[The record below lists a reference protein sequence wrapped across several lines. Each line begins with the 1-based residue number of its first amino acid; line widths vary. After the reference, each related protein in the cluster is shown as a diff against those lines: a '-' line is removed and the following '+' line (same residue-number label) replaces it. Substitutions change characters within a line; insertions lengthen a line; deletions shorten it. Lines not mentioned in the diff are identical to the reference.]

1 LEFRV
6 RSKKPVEIKKI
17 IRRTTNSLLRTNY
30 DEYMDKKVILI
41 VEDDPTVGESLRL
54 LFKKRGHE
62 ILLALNG
69 KEALQLFRH
78 EIVDLVVTDVVMPK
92 MDGIELLEA
101 VKGLRPETEVIV
113 ISAQGTIE
121 KAVQAMKLGAF
132 DFIEKPINP
141 RVISLLVERAL
152 EKQTLIL
159 QNRDLRSRLEDKFH
173 FKNIIG
179 RSEKMVNIFELIQHI
194 APYDSSVLIIGESG
208 TGKELIANAI
218 HYNSPRASMPFIKV
232 SCASLSEGIIESELF
247 GHEKGAFTGAIA
259 SRKGR
264 FELAHQGTLFLDE
277 VEDIPPATQIKLLR
291 ILQEGEF
298 ERVGGNKTIK
308 VNIRIIAASN
318 RDLQEGVK
326 RGIFREDLYYR
337 LNVVNIKLPALRD
350 RRDDIPFLVNF
361 FIEKYNQKYHMKVKG
376 ISQKAM
382 NLLTDYEWMGNVR
395 ELENTIESILVINSP
410 GVIDIQHL
418 PQEFRDFKEK
428 PEVVPIKIGTPL
440 EEVEK
445 EMLIQT
451 LRATKGNKRK
461 AAKLLGI
468 NVRTIHRKIEE
479 IGETTFMWRELDKQ

>member
-1 LEFRV
+1 
-6 RSKKPVEIKKI
+6 
-17 IRRTTNSLLRTNY
+17 
-30 DEYMDKKVILI
+30 
-41 VEDDPTVGESLRL
+41 
-54 LFKKRGHE
+54 
-62 ILLALNG
+62 
-69 KEALQLFRH
+69 
-78 EIVDLVVTDVVMPK
+78 
-92 MDGIELLEA
+92 
-101 VKGLRPETEVIV
+101 
-113 ISAQGTIE
+113 
-121 KAVQAMKLGAF
+121 
-132 DFIEKPINP
+132 
-141 RVISLLVERAL
+141 VERAL

-173 FKNIIG
+173 FKNIVG
-179 RSEKMVNIFELIQHI
+179 RSEKMVKIFELIRHI

-291 ILQEGEF
+291 VLQEGEF

-308 VNIRIIAASN
+308 VNIRIIAACN
-318 RDLQEGVK
+318 RDLQEEVRQGV
-326 RGIFREDLYYR
+326 FREDLYYR
-337 LNVVNIKLPALRD
+337 LNVVNIKLPPLRD

-361 FIEKYNQKYHMKVKG
+361 FIEKYSQKYRMRVKG

-382 NLLTDYEWMGNVR
+382 NLLTNYEWTGNVR
-395 ELENTIESILVINSP
+395 EIENTVESILVINSP
-410 GVIDIQHL
+410 EVIDAQHL
-418 PQEFRDFKEK
+418 PQEIRDFRER
-428 PEVVPIKIGTPL
+428 PEVIPIRIGTPL

-461 AAKLLGI
+461 AAQLLGI
-468 NVRTIHRKIEE
+468 NVRTIHRKMEEIEE
-479 IGETTFMWRELDKQ
+479 LNSML

>member
-1 LEFRV
+1 ME
-6 RSKKPVEIKKI
+6 
-17 IRRTTNSLLRTNY
+17 
-30 DEYMDKKVILI
+30 KKVILI
-41 VEDDPTVGESLRL
+41 VEDDPAVGESLRL
-54 LFKKRGHE
+54 LLKKKGHD
-62 ILLALNG
+62 ILLASNG

-78 EIVDLVVTDVVMPK
+78 KVVDLVITDVVMPK

-121 KAVQAMKLGAF
+121 KAVQAMKCGAF

-141 RVISLLVERAL
+141 RIISLLVERAL

-159 QNRDLRSRLEDKFH
+159 QNQNLRSRLEDKFH

-179 RSEKMVNIFELIQHI
+179 RSKKMVKIFELIRHI

-218 HYNSPRASMPFIKV
+218 HYRSPRAPMPFIKV

-291 ILQEGEF
+291 VLQEGEF

-326 RGIFREDLYYR
+326 RGTFREDLYYR
-337 LNVVNIKLPALRD
+337 LNVVNIKLPALKD
-350 RRDDIPFLVNF
+350 RRDDIPFLVHF
-361 FIEKYNQKYHMKVKG
+361 FIEKYNEKYRMKVRG

-382 NLLTDYEWMGNVR
+382 NFLTDYEWTGNVR

-418 PQEFRDFKEK
+418 PQEIRDVKERS
-428 PEVVPIKIGTPL
+428 EVISIKIGTPL
-440 EEVEK
+440 EEVER

-451 LRATKGNKRK
+451 LKATKGNKRK
-461 AAKLLGI
+461 AARLLGI

-479 IGETTFMWRELDKQ
+479 IQGLALIS

>member
-1 LEFRV
+1 
-6 RSKKPVEIKKI
+6 
-17 IRRTTNSLLRTNY
+17 
-30 DEYMDKKVILI
+30 MDKKVILI
-41 VEDDPTVGESLRL
+41 VEDDPNVGESLRL
-54 LFKKRGHE
+54 LFKKKGYE
-62 ILLALNG
+62 LLLASNG
-69 KEALQLFRH
+69 KEALHLFRQ
-78 EIVDLVVTDVVMPK
+78 EIVDLVITDVVMPK
-92 MDGIELLEA
+92 MDGIELLDA
-101 VKGLRPETEVIV
+101 VKALRPETEVIV

-159 QNRDLRSRLEDKFH
+159 QNQDLRSKLEDKFH
-173 FKNIIG
+173 LKNIIG
-179 RSEKMVNIFELIQHI
+179 KSEKMVKIFELIAHI

-218 HYNSPRASMPFIKV
+218 HYKSPRASMSFIKV

-264 FELAHQGTLFLDE
+264 FEMAHQGTLFLDE
-277 VEDIPPATQIKLLR
+277 VEDIPLATQIKLLR
-291 ILQEGEF
+291 VLQEGEL

-318 RDLQEGVK
+318 RDLQEAVRSGL
-326 RGIFREDLYYR
+326 FREDLYYR

-350 RRDDIPFLVNF
+350 RKEDIPFLVNF
-361 FIEKYNQKYHMKVKG
+361 FIEKFSQKYHMKVKG
-376 ISQKAM
+376 VSQRAM
-382 NLLTDYEWMGNVR
+382 NLLMDYAWSGNVR
-395 ELENTIESILVINSP
+395 ELENTIESALVINSP
-410 GVIDIQHL
+410 EVLDIQHL
-418 PQEFRDFKEK
+418 PQEIKEFKEK
-428 PEVVPIKIGTPL
+428 PEVIPFKIGTSL
-440 EEVEK
+440 EEVER

-451 LRATKGNKRK
+451 LKATKGNKRR

-468 NVRTIHRKIEE
+468 NVRTIHRKMEEIEE
-479 IGETTFMWRELDKQ
+479 PYSG

>member
-1 LEFRV
+1 ME
-6 RSKKPVEIKKI
+6 
-17 IRRTTNSLLRTNY
+17 
-30 DEYMDKKVILI
+30 KKVILI

-54 LFKKRGHE
+54 LLKKKGHD
-62 ILLALNG
+62 ILLASNG

-78 EIVDLVVTDVVMPK
+78 KVVDLVVTDVVMPK

-101 VKGLRPETEVIV
+101 VKGLRPATEVIV

-141 RVISLLVERAL
+141 RIISLLVERAL

-159 QNRDLRSRLEDKFH
+159 QNQDLRSRLEEKFH

-179 RSEKMVNIFELIQHI
+179 RSEKMVKIFELIRHI

-277 VEDIPPATQIKLLR
+277 VGDIPPATQIKLLR
-291 ILQEGEF
+291 VLQEGEF
-298 ERVGGNKTIK
+298 ERVGGNRTIK

-318 RDLQEGVK
+318 RDLQEAVK
-326 RGIFREDLYYR
+326 RGSFREDLYYR

-350 RRDDIPFLVNF
+350 RRDDIPFLVHF
-361 FIEKYNQKYHMKVKG
+361 FIEKYNEKYRMKVKG

-382 NLLTDYEWMGNVR
+382 NFLTDYEWTGNVR

-418 PQEFRDFKEK
+418 TQEIRDVKER
-428 PEVVPIKIGTPL
+428 PEVILIKVGTPL

-451 LRATKGNKRK
+451 LKATKGNKRK
-461 AAKLLGI
+461 AARLLGI
-468 NVRTIHRKIEE
+468 NVRTIHRKMEE
-479 IGETTFMWRELDKQ
+479 IQDLTSTS

>member
-1 LEFRV
+1 
-6 RSKKPVEIKKI
+6 
-17 IRRTTNSLLRTNY
+17 
-30 DEYMDKKVILI
+30 MDKKLILI

-54 LFKKRGHE
+54 LFKKKGHD
-62 ILLALNG
+62 ILLASNG
-69 KEALQLFRH
+69 KEALQLFQH
-78 EIVDLVVTDVVMPK
+78 KIVDLVVTDVVMPK

-159 QNRDLRSRLEDKFH
+159 QNRDLRSKLKDKFH

-179 RSEKMVNIFELIQHI
+179 RSGKMVKIFELIQHI

-291 ILQEGEF
+291 VLQEGEF
-298 ERVGGNKTIK
+298 ERAGGNKTIK

-318 RDLQEGVK
+318 RDLQEAVK
-326 RGIFREDLYYR
+326 RGVFREDLYYR

-350 RRDDIPFLVNF
+350 RRDDISFLVNF
-361 FIEKYNQKYHMKVKG
+361 FIEKYNQKYQMKVKG

-382 NLLTDYEWMGNVR
+382 NLLTDYEWTGNVR

-445 EMLIQT
+445 EVLIQT

-479 IGETTFMWRELDKQ
+479 IGETTFM

>member
-1 LEFRV
+1 MLHY
-6 RSKKPVEIKKI
+6 SKRFWDCE
-17 IRRTTNSLLRTNY
+17 
-30 DEYMDKKVILI
+30 EMDNKVILI

-54 LFKKRGHE
+54 LFKKKGYG
-62 ILLALNG
+62 ILLASNG
-69 KEALQLFRH
+69 KEALHLFKQKV
-78 EIVDLVVTDVVMPK
+78 VDLVITDVVMPK

-101 VKGLRPETEVIV
+101 IKGLRPETEVIV

-121 KAVQAMKLGAF
+121 KAVQAMKLGAS

-159 QNRDLRSRLEDKFH
+159 QNRDLRHRLEEKFH
-173 FKNIIG
+173 FKNIVG
-179 RSEKMVNIFELIQHI
+179 RSEKMVKIFELIRHI

-264 FELAHQGTLFLDE
+264 FELAHEGTLFLDE

-291 ILQEGEF
+291 VLQEGEF

-318 RDLQEGVK
+318 RDLQEEVRQGV
-326 RGIFREDLYYR
+326 FREDLYYR
-337 LNVVNIKLPALRD
+337 LNVVIIKLPPLRD

-361 FIEKYNQKYHMKVKG
+361 FIEKYSQKYHMRVKG

-382 NLLTDYEWMGNVR
+382 NLLINYEWTGNVR
-395 ELENTIESILVINSP
+395 EIENTIESVLVINSP
-410 GVIDIQHL
+410 EVIDVQHL
-418 PQEFRDFKEK
+418 PQEIRDFREK
-428 PEVVPIKIGTPL
+428 PEVIPIKIGTPL
-440 EEVEK
+440 EEVER

-451 LRATKGNKRK
+451 LRAAKGNKRK
-461 AAKLLGI
+461 AAQLLGI

-479 IGETTFMWRELDKQ
+479 IEELN

>member
-1 LEFRV
+1 MEKR
-6 RSKKPVEIKKI
+6 
-17 IRRTTNSLLRTNY
+17 
-30 DEYMDKKVILI
+30 VILI
-41 VEDDPTVGESLRL
+41 VEDDPNVGESIRL
-54 LFKKRGHE
+54 LLKKRGYS
-62 ILLALNG
+62 ILLASHG
-69 KEALQLFRH
+69 KEALQLFRQGN
-78 EIVDLVVTDVVMPK
+78 VDLVITDLVMPK

-141 RVISLLVERAL
+141 RVISLVVERAL

-159 QNRDLRSRLEDKFH
+159 QNRDLRSQLQDKFH

-179 RSEKMVNIFELIQHI
+179 RSVKMVKIFELIQHI

-247 GHEKGAFTGAIA
+247 GHEKGAFTGAIV

-264 FELAHQGTLFLDE
+264 FELAHEGTLFLDE

-291 ILQEGEF
+291 VLQEGEF

-308 VNIRIIAASN
+308 VNLRIIAASN
-318 RDLQEGVK
+318 RDLQEEVRNGT
-326 RGIFREDLYYR
+326 FREDLYYR
-337 LNVVNIKLPALRD
+337 LNVVNIKLPSLKE
-350 RRDDIPFLVNF
+350 RREDIPFLVNF
-361 FIEKYNQKYHMKVKG
+361 FIEKFNQKYHMKVKG
-376 ISQKAM
+376 ISQRAM
-382 NLLTDYEWMGNVR
+382 SLLNDYEWSGNVR

-410 GVIDIQHL
+410 EVIDLKHL
-418 PQEFRDFKEK
+418 PQEMRDFKER
-428 PEVVPIKIGTPL
+428 PEMIPIKIGTPL
-440 EEVEK
+440 EEVER
-445 EMLIQT
+445 EMLIHT
-451 LRATKGNKRK
+451 LKATKGNKRR
-461 AAKLLGI
+461 AAELLGI
-468 NVRTIHRKIEE
+468 NVRTIHRKLEE
-479 IGETTFMWRELDKQ
+479 VEIRMAKSHGHRN

>member
-1 LEFRV
+1 
-6 RSKKPVEIKKI
+6 
-17 IRRTTNSLLRTNY
+17 
-30 DEYMDKKVILI
+30 MDKKVILI